1 MYPIH
6 HATADHIFSKRIL
19 LNNIEKG
26 SVLGNPESLILKIFS
41 RRRQPWWC
49 LLNQYS
55 QLSTTQKHIG
65 DANICWS
72 CSTVYHSRITFKS
85 WVAAKLVPSPLSSLF
100 YNFDDA
106 LTKSCTTNISKIKV
120 VQRCSGYKIESQPLD
135 FNVLFCEFVPFMFI
149 YHHIISLKKHDGDGI
164 TVF

>member
-26 SVLGNPESLILKIFS
+26 SVLGNPERLILKIFS
-41 RRRQPWWC
+41 RRRQPWWR
-49 LLNQYS
+49 LLSQYS
-55 QLSTTQKHIG
+55 HLSTTQKHMG

-100 YNFDDA
+100 YNFDGV
-106 LTKSCTTNISKIKV
+106 LTKGCTTNISKIKKWCKGALST
-120 VQRCSGYKIESQPLD
+120 RLSRSPWILT
-135 FNVLFCEFVPFMFI
+135 FNFVNL
-149 YHHIISLKKHDGDGI
+149 YLLCYHIIS
-164 TVF
+164 